1 MALALISGRPL
12 SATPR
17 RMERPILASILEIPG
32 FAEGVGVFVEGA
44 MGGQGWVLSMSTT
57 CRELRG
63 LFVLWRLALVDHAI
77 VRLQELESAHLDA
90 SRRGR

>member
-1 MALALISGRPL
+1 MKRS
-12 SATPR
+12 T
-17 RMERPILASILEIPG
+17 LASMLQIPG

-44 MGGQGWVLSMSTT
+44 MDGQAWVLSMSTA

-63 LFVLWRLALVDHAI
+63 LFALWRWALVDQTI
-77 VRLQELESAHLDA
+77 VRMQELEA